1 MHFGISVYEKN
12 TLASIFKWLLACKW
26 GLSRPKFIPITH
38 SIIYHFQKAKKI
50 FLWRKSHW
58 GSWSSRRCSLIGFSL
73 GFTVIGSSL
82 GFSLIVFWWDT
93 AQKMKFS
100 ITDFSSKCDQIRRKL
115 RIWSHLLKK
124 SIMENFPFCAV
135 SVLSDKVFFKSS
147 VTGSS
152 SKYAVRDSSPE
163 SSVLFF
169 HHAVFF
175 VSCYD
180 FLYQKQIFCLTLYS
194 QKEVRT

>member
-1 MHFGISVYEKN
+1 MRP
-12 TLASIFKWLLACKW
+12 FKAKIY
-26 GLSRPKFIPITH
+26 PHHPF
-38 SIIYHFQKAKKI
+38 IIYHFQKSKKI

-93 AQKMKFS
+93 AQ
-100 ITDFSSKCDQIRRKL
+100 IRRKL

-147 VTGSS
+147 VTDSS

-163 SSVLFF
+163 PSVLFF